1 MTVVDASLDRCT
13 ILIADDNP
21 SNLDVLLK
29 CLSRDNHRVLVA
41 EDGRSAIDRARQA
54 QPDLIL
60 LDVMMPELDGF
71 ETCKRLRADPTT
83 AHIPI
88 IFMTALGDLDEKVR
102 AFELGAQDYITKPF
116 QVPEVLAR
124 VSTQLQI
131 HRLQK
136 SLQVANAD
144 LEGRVALRTSE
155 LSAALAEV
163 QRLSQRL
170 HAEKEYLKDEIRQQ
184 HDHRAIVGSS
194 PALKAVLRKVDIVA
208 ASDATVLIYGE
219 TGTGKELIARAI
231 HDASRRS
238 ACTMVKLNCAA
249 ISAGLVESE
258 LFGHVKGAFTGAVDK
273 RVGRF
278 ELADGG
284 TLFLDE
290 ISELPL
296 DTQAKLLRVLQE
308 QEFEPVGSSTSRKV
322 DVRVI
327 AATNRDLEAEV
338 EAGRFRADLYYR
350 LNVFPLELPPLR
362 ERRDDIPELVR
373 FFMAGMA
380 RKHGR
385 HITNIAPQTL
395 QTLVEHPWPGNI
407 RDLQNTIERAVI
419 LCEGETLTLDRPPP
433 GVKRASSTD
442 ATAVG
447 SSGQDSLRLDD
458 AERRHII
465 GVLKQTRGIIEGPRG
480 AAALLNLKPSTARF
494 RIKKLGIGK
503 ADYLV

>member
-1 MTVVDASLDRCT
+1 MIERST

-41 EDGRSAIDRARQA
+41 EDGASAIERARQA

-60 LDVMMPELDGF
+60 LDVMMPGLDGF
-71 ETCKRLRADPTT
+71 ETCARLRADASTQR
-83 AHIPI
+83 IPI
-88 IFMTALGDLDEKVR
+88 IFMTALGELDDKVR

-131 HRLQK
+131 HRLQQ
-136 SLQVANAD
+136 SLQNANAA
-144 LEGRVALRTSE
+144 LEERVAQRTAE

-163 QRLSQRL
+163 ERLSERL
-170 HAEKEYLKDEIRQQ
+170 QAENEYLQDEIRSQ
-184 HDHRAIVGSS
+184 HDHRAIIGSS
-194 PALKAVLRKVDIVA
+194 AALKAVLRKVDIVA
-208 ASDATVLIYGE
+208 TSDATVLIYGE

-273 RVGRF
+273 RTGRF

-290 ISELPL
+290 IGELPL

-308 QEFEPVGSSTSRKV
+308 QEFEPVGSSKPRKV

-327 AATNRDLEAEV
+327 AATNRDLEREV
-338 EAGRFRADLYYR
+338 SAGRFRADLYYR

-362 ERRDDIPELVR
+362 DRRDDIPMLAE
-373 FFMAGMA
+373 FFVAGMA

-385 HITNIAPQTL
+385 RITKIAPQTL
-395 QTLVEHPWPGNI
+395 QALTDHTWPGNI
-407 RDLQNTIERAVI
+407 RDLQNAIERAVI
-419 LCEGETLTLDRPPP
+419 LCEGSTLTLDRPLVASP
-433 GVKRASSTD
+433 RAATNGATGATD
-442 ATAVG
+442 AAVEPAR
-447 SSGQDSLRLDD
+447 DESLTLDD
-458 AERRHII
+458 AERRHIVA
-465 GVLKQTRGIIEGPRG
+465 VLKQTRGIIEGPRG

-494 RIKKLGIGK
+494 RMKKLGITK
-503 ADYLV
+503 SDYLS